1 MASFSRSGETLLQ
14 RCLNAHPDIEVV
26 HQIREPD
33 SPDDLKLF
41 RHLIRR
47 KEMTIPGNHP
57 LLAHRTLS
65 PNAVILVKNA
75 VWTHAHPRQGFTL
88 ARNPFSIIVSARLA
102 YSSGLPSRF
111 GNGTCAPSASFTF
124 CGAAASNGV
133 LKIPGRIVRHA
144 EESKTS
150 EHQRKQQMRW
160 CAEIDPLMMPYVQTA
175 ENLDGYLSLYSRKLL
190 QDFRDGLPFVR
201 YEDFVSDP
209 ETWLRRI
216 VAHLGIDWSDR
227 VLKSHEDYQQGETG
241 HGKIKLWRPI
251 HEGSTDK
258 YKVLSEAQRAR
269 VYALTHEVLSNYG
282 YGWDGEDLAL
292 REVPGII
299 GG

>member
-88 ARNPFSIIVSARLA
+88 ARNPFSIIVSA
-102 YSSGLPSRF
+102 F
-111 GNGTCAPSASFTF
+111 
-124 CGAAASNGV
+124 
-133 LKIPGRIVRHA
+133 RHT